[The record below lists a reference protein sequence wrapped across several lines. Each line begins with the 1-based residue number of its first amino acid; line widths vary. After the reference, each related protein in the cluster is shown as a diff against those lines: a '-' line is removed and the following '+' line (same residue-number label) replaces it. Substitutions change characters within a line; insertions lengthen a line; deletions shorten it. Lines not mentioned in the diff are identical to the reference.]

1 MHTVAFVPRP
11 FPPPALADVPLEYI
25 IHQLRR
31 LAPHYWSKPET
42 SDCTI
47 VVPLDSASTA
57 TSGRCSRPYSISAAP
72 ADAPVWAST
81 EPTRMVM
88 KVHMDYLCAHSA
100 LLRGLLGG
108 ASPFDLLSALS
119 GGSRPRTPA
128 SAPPPSK
135 LITPPPPLPCLLPS
149 PPTRPTIYLPVPD
162 PKSLRMLVHFIY
174 FGATSY
180 IEDALDAGELTWDG
194 LARNIE
200 YLGMGS
206 EIRACLG
213 QWYAR
218 RRRLLRSRAVT
229 DSDSASESDTDTD
242 VSSWESDDEDMETA
256 STAVTLVETDSE
268 SDEELP
274 MDVTTAAECPA
285 RVDPPRGRTRTQ
297 RRLGHSTSDP
307 TFGRPR
313 PSHSTPEGSR
323 PARRHSE
330 D

>member
-1 MHTVAFVPRP
+1 MYPVAFVPRP

-47 VVPLDSASTA
+47 VIPLDSSPES
-57 TSGRCSRPYSISAAP
+57 SGRCIRPFSISAAP
-72 ADAPVWAST
+72 SDTPVWATT

-88 KVHMDYLCAHSA
+88 KLHMDYLCAHSA

-119 GGSRPRTPA
+119 GSRPRAPA
-128 SAPPPSK
+128 SAPPSK
-135 LITPPPPLPCLLPS
+135 RVTPPPPLPCLLPS

-194 LARNIE
+194 LARNVE
-200 YLGMGS
+200 YLGMGG

-213 QWYAR
+213 RWYAR
-218 RRRLLRSRAVT
+218 STARLRRPRTAEDGS
-229 DSDSASESDTDTD
+229 SDTD
-242 VSSWESDDEDMETA
+242 VSSWESDDDSDDDLETA
-256 STAVTLVETDSE
+256 STAMTLVETE
-268 SDEELP
+268 SGSDAEQP
-274 MDVTTAAECPA
+274 MDVVHDVECPA

-297 RRLGHSTSDP
+297 RRLGHSTSEP
-307 TFGRPR
+307 TFGRPHLDV
-313 PSHSTPEGSR
+313 PTAQGSCA
-323 PARRHSE
+323 ARGHSE
-330 D
+330 E